1 MVGAGGRG
9 DGELVFNGDRD
20 SVFQEAKEKGVRD
33 ACITI

>member
-20 SVFQEAKEKGVRD
+20 SVLQEAKEMGGGDV
-33 ACITI
+33 CITI